1 MPPQKGEV
9 LNIPRVIPRNW
20 VLGESKAEWGRLA
33 DTCTL
38 SFGRVLRKYEASLTA
53 RRGLCAAARRR
64 KLTLHLSLSPK
75 QRWAPHG
82 DEGVQRS
89 HSAGR
94 IQSSFQTA
102 PGSRTGGFQP
112 PGAAFGCLGPS
123 LNRGSAICWPTPLST
138 EDPWGLLAPAQL
150 ICWTGRNS
158 GPEAKHSPGTL
169 RRKHHHL
176 PKTSPVH
183 AAPPGLRAWEARNC
197 KCGTLKPGSISAAP
211 SLCGL

>member
-1 MPPQKGEV
+1 MHTDLWPSPAEIRSISDCTQRT
-9 LNIPRVIPRNW
+9 LCCCP
-20 VLGESKAEWGRLA
+20 LAKAHH
-33 DTCTL
+33 TP
-38 SFGRVLRKYEASLTA
+38 V
-53 RRGLCAAARRR
+53 
-64 KLTLHLSLSPK
+64 SLSQATLGSPRGWK
-75 QRWAPHG
+75 VPEVTQCRQHP
-82 DEGVQRS
+82 EL
-89 HSAGR
+89 
-94 IQSSFQTA
+94 SFQTA

-211 SLCGL
+211 SLTVWPLKVLSPL